1 MSAPSRSSGSL
12 LTWLLALALLV
23 SVGINVYCLTPGYRS
38 ARAVPASVLNDLD
51 DDDDDNDDD
60 ESWAAL
66 TEELRATRQ
75 QLAACQGQPAP
86 NATATAP

>member
-1 MSAPSRSSGSL
+1 MSATSRSSGSL

-23 SVGINVYCLTPGYRS
+23 SVGINLYNLTPDYHS
-38 ARAVPASVLNDLD
+38 ARSSSATALNTLSD
-51 DDDDDNDDD
+51 DDDDDD

-75 QLAACQGQPAP
+75 QLAACQGYITPDTTTTIP
-86 NATATAP
+86 

>member
-1 MSAPSRSSGSL
+1 MSATSRSTGFL

-23 SVGINVYCLTPGYRS
+23 SVGVNVYCLTPGYRS
-38 ARAVPASVLNDLD
+38 ARSVPASVLNDL

-75 QLAACQGQPAP
+75 QLAACQGQAAP
-86 NATATAP
+86 NTTATAP